1 MTEKEKFVIKYRT
14 FDDVK
19 DDLKNWIKEN
29 SKQGKIRILIEYR
42 FCFCKL
48 WASDANWYDI
58 GV

>member
-29 SKQGKIRILIEYR
+29 SK
-42 FCFCKL
+42 
-48 WASDANWYDI
+48 
-58 GV
+58 